1 MFWMDWKCT
10 AWIFHWK
17 VLASSTL
24 ILQRVPEKL
33 AASPTPLRWLPA
45 GPSKCCYGSVQVCGW
60 SGWSLTLF
68 SLQHTPSHKEV
79 PRKRLV
85 NLCLWQQHPC
95 RSARISWHSFPSAL
109 ESPFSAFYSVV
120 ISQGAFLSRF
130 LNSSSHQ
137 QDFKDITKEPP
148 GAANPER
155 VDISV
160 PWQALTWIVQTDLSQ
175 SLVRPVVLQCFK
187 GAWRM

>member
-1 MFWMDWKCT
+1 MDWKFT

-45 GPSKCCYGSVQVCGW
+45 GPSKCCYCSVQVCGW
-60 SGWSLTLF
+60 PGWSLTLF
-68 SLQHTPSHKEV
+68 SLQHAPWHKEV

-85 NLCLWQQHPC
+85 NLRLWQQHPSLQSC
-95 RSARISWHSFPSAL
+95 EHIMAFLPFCPQV
-109 ESPFSAFYSVV
+109 PFSAFYSLV
-120 ISQGAFLSRF
+120 ISQQAFLSRQD
-130 LNSSSHQ
+130 NSSSHQ

-160 PWQALTWIVQTDLSQ
+160 PWQALTLIVQTDLSQ
-175 SLVRPVVLQCFK
+175 SFVKPAVLQCFK